1 MLRTS
6 FDSDF
11 RCAEH
16 ESTPVTDR
24 PFPDSCALSPTA
36 GPTAL
41 VRSRRAFLRTT
52 QETARPP
59 GKILLIDD
67 SFIILDAVS
76 AFLEDMGWTV
86 VTAQDGAQA
95 IKEARAPDLDLVITD
110 LNMPDMNG
118 LEVFRHLQA
127 LDPILPVIILS
138 EEGAMAQV
146 LDAIHA
152 GVFDFVPKSDHARML
167 PAAVTR
173 AVAHCRVLRENQR
186 LSRDLLRVNE
196 GLEQRVAEQA
206 RLLEER
212 LRREASLERE
222 AALAPLR
229 KEVEIARR
237 IQTSILPNEHAVH
250 GLQIAARMVPA
261 SEVGGDYYDVRPTAD
276 GCWLGIGDVAG
287 HGLEAGL
294 VMLMIQ
300 SGLASL
306 IQQSPNALP
315 HEILPALN
323 TMLCQN
329 LRQRMGRDDH
339 ATLSVLRFFADG
351 RLTYAGAH
359 EDIIVCGKRGDVRTV
374 PTHGTWVGIS
384 EDITRDL
391 ESRTLQLVDGD
402 LIILYT
408 DGIPEARRGH
418 ECFGIPRLIA
428 EIEKRHT
435 LPVEEILSGVLQAV
449 FAFASETLQDDAT
462 MLVLRYVPSLEH
474 PQ

>member
-276 GCWLGIGDVAG
+276 GFSFGGIKAPPARTSHAG
-287 HGLEAGL
+287 PPKAF
-294 VMLMIQ
+294 IFP
-300 SGLASL
+300 
-306 IQQSPNALP
+306 INRP
-315 HEILPALN
+315 
-323 TMLCQN
+323 
-329 LRQRMGRDDH
+329 
-339 ATLSVLRFFADG
+339 
-351 RLTYAGAH
+351 
-359 EDIIVCGKRGDVRTV
+359 
-374 PTHGTWVGIS
+374 IS
-384 EDITRDL
+384 RC
-391 ESRTLQLVDGD
+391 
-402 LIILYT
+402 
-408 DGIPEARRGH
+408 A
-418 ECFGIPRLIA
+418 
-428 EIEKRHT
+428 
-435 LPVEEILSGVLQAV
+435 
-449 FAFASETLQDDAT
+449 
-462 MLVLRYVPSLEH
+462 
-474 PQ
+474 